1 MERRWAPIVPPEPRA
16 LQWTRLA
23 RGIAGLHCRRDTRAL
38 YTTGSKS
45 HATTL
50 WPLVIK
56 IYIDGLYAYLCPCS
70 ISQCKTGLKYSLRAT
85 GVAESDHLR
94 KTKQASSK
102 DKHEAPETDRCL
114 CGEELPK
121 NPHASSQE
129 KVLIL
134 SSPQARCSAAPLHS
148 TRSQLSIA
156 LHLASLKLSPEEPKG
171 HVFWAGG
178 SKAPG
183 VDVRTTL
190 TSIQLLHRELL
201 APRSPDAKGMWQRN
215 VNLMWIWTAWWL

>member
-45 HATTL
+45 HATAL
-50 WPLVIK
+50 WPLVTK

-121 NPHASSQE
+121 NPRELTGESAHSKQPSSTVLSSTAPQHPQPAKHRPASRLPEAQPRGAKGARVLSRRIESSRCGRKDNSDFHPAPAPWVVSSQ
-129 KVLIL
+129 K
-134 SSPQARCSAAPLHS
+134 PGC
-148 TRSQLSIA
+148 
-156 LHLASLKLSPEEPKG
+156 KG
-171 HVFWAGG
+171 HVAE
-178 SKAPG
+178 KC
-183 VDVRTTL
+183 
-190 TSIQLLHRELL
+190 
-201 APRSPDAKGMWQRN
+201 
-215 VNLMWIWTAWWL
+215 